1 MKKILICAAFILSL
15 MPLAYAQQ
23 TTPIT
28 EEQAIEIGKQ
38 YAITND
44 NASPE
49 WFIGSEI
56 DAEFIDNHWFIM
68 FMAAPNPDTGLYEIG
83 NHFSMLLSAD
93 GEVLFLNPGR

>member
-1 MKKILICAAFILSL
+1 MKKLLLLITLIISFVSTAI
-15 MPLAYAQQ
+15 AQSPA
-23 TTPIT
+23 PIT

-49 WFIGSEI
+49 WFIGSVI
-56 DAEFIDNHWFIM
+56 DAEFIDNHWFVM
-68 FMAAPNPDTGLYEIG
+68 FMAAPNPNTGLYEIG
-83 NHFSMLLSAD
+83 NHFSIYLTAD